1 MERGSEWTCCCCSLL
16 PTVQAVAVTVASLH
30 LAAAATA
37 TSLYCFHLSTLV
49 GEAREV
55 DRVKEIGSLEE
66 AYSTQLSLPSPPP
79 VPSFPAFP
87 LLLATLA
94 LALPGFIFS
103 LLVIRG
109 AMRSAPRLLLPWLVI
124 QVLVILS
131 CLAGGLYLVIA
142 FTLISKERDLS
153 RACAGLGPIGLAVL
167 LILLWLPVDQL
178 YIRLKRS
185 SALVIEL
192 TPGLRRSQ
200 SKLSCSTLA
209 SARSLSTIG
218 GKKHQQRGA
227 MLKSRSRTSVVSSRL
242 LNKDLM
248 AERSRSLELILS
260 SQGSSSPTPPGS
272 LLFPAVHPGTQ
283 TLPRLRPCREA
294 PGTFSAGPTWKATD
308 TLRSCRSLAS
318 VKSVSIHPEVT
329 EYRYKNGGDSEL
341 VDGPLPGVEW
351 LTRLGERRRGLTK
364 DQIIDIYCT
373 QADVAL

>member
-1 MERGSEWTCCCCSLL
+1 
-16 PTVQAVAVTVASLH
+16 VQAVAVTVASLH

-37 TSLYCFHLSTLV
+37 TSLYCFHLSNFV
-49 GEAREV
+49 GEVKEV

-66 AYSTQLSLPSPPP
+66 AYSTQLSLPPPP
-79 VPSFPAFP
+79 SSSFPAFP
-87 LLLATLA
+87 LLVATLA

-109 AMRSAPRLLLPWLVI
+109 ARRSAPRLILPWLVL

-142 FTLISKERDLS
+142 FTLISKERHLS

-178 YIRLKRS
+178 YIRLRRS

-192 TPGLRRSQ
+192 NPGLRRSQ

-209 SARSLSTIG
+209 SCRSLSTIG
-218 GKKHQQRGA
+218 GKQRG
-227 MLKSRSRTSVVSSRL
+227 MLKSFNNSRSRASIVSSLR
-242 LNKDLM
+242 M

-260 SQGSSSPTPPGS
+260 SQGSSPTPPGS
-272 LLFPAVHPGTQ
+272 LLFPVAATQ

-294 PGTFSAGPTWKATD
+294 PGTFSAGPTWKGTD

-329 EYRYKNGGDSEL
+329 EYRYKKGGDPE
-341 VDGPLPGVEW
+341 VDGSLAGVDW

>member
-1 MERGSEWTCCCCSLL
+1 MDRGSEWTCCCCPLL

-37 TSLYCFHLSTLV
+37 TSLYCFHLSNIV
-49 GEAREV
+49 GQVKEV

-66 AYSTQLSLPSPPP
+66 AYSTQLTLPPP
-79 VPSFPAFP
+79 PTPSLPAFP
-87 LLLATLA
+87 LLVATLA
-94 LALPGFIFS
+94 LAIPGFIFS

-109 AMRSAPRLLLPWLVI
+109 ARRSLPHLLLPWLLF

-131 CLAGGLYLVIA
+131 CLAGGLYLVVA

-153 RACAGLGPIGLAVL
+153 RALAGLGPIGLAVL

-178 YIRLKRS
+178 YIRLRRS

-218 GKKHQQRGA
+218 GKRG
-227 MLKSRSRTSVVSSRL
+227 MLKSYNNNNNNSRSRASIVSSLR
-242 LNKDLM
+242 M

-260 SQGSSSPTPPGS
+260 SQGSSPSPPGS
-272 LLFPAVHPGTQ
+272 LLFPVAGTQ

-308 TLRSCRSLAS
+308 TIRSCRSLAS

-329 EYRYKNGGDSEL
+329 EYRYNKGCDSE
-341 VDGPLPGVEW
+341 VDGSLPGVEW

>member
-1 MERGSEWTCCCCSLL
+1 MERGSEWTCCCCPLL

-37 TSLYCFHLSTLV
+37 TSLYCFHLSSFV
-49 GEAREV
+49 GEVKEV

-66 AYSTQLSLPSPPP
+66 AYSTQLSLPPPP
-79 VPSFPAFP
+79 APSFPAFP

-109 AMRSAPRLLLPWLVI
+109 ARRSAPRLLLPWLVL

-153 RACAGLGPIGLAVL
+153 RACAGLGPIGLSVL

-178 YIRLKRS
+178 YIRLRRS

-218 GKKHQQRGA
+218 GKQRG
-227 MLKSRSRTSVVSSRL
+227 MLKSYNTSRSRASIVSSRL
-242 LNKDLM
+242 RMAEIGRM

-260 SQGSSSPTPPGS
+260 SEGSSPSPPGS
-272 LLFPAVHPGTQ
+272 LLFPVAGTQ

-329 EYRYKNGGDSEL
+329 EYRYKKGEDSE
-341 VDGPLPGVEW
+341 VDGSLPGVEW

>member
-1 MERGSEWTCCCCSLL
+1 
-16 PTVQAVAVTVASLH
+16 
-30 LAAAATA
+30 
-37 TSLYCFHLSTLV
+37 
-49 GEAREV
+49 V

-66 AYSTQLSLPSPPP
+66 AYYSTQLSLPPPP
-79 VPSFPAFP
+79 PPSLPALP
-87 LLLATLA
+87 LFVATLA
-94 LALPGFIFS
+94 LALPGFLFS

-109 AMRSAPRLLLPWLVI
+109 ARRSSPHLLLPWLVF
-124 QVLVILS
+124 QVLVILA
-131 CLAGGLYLVIA
+131 CLAAGLYLVIA
-142 FTLISKERDLS
+142 STLISKERDLS
-153 RACAGLGPIGLAVL
+153 RALVGLLPIGLAVL

-178 YIRLKRS
+178 YIHLRRS

-218 GKKHQQRGA
+218 GKHGG
-227 MLKSRSRTSVVSSRL
+227 MLRKSYNTSRSRASLISSRSQ
-242 LNKDLM
+242 M
-248 AERSRSLELILS
+248 AERSRSLELILG
-260 SQGSSSPTPPGS
+260 SQGSSPSPPGS
-272 LLFPAVHPGTQ
+272 LLFPVAGTQ

-294 PGTFSAGPTWKATD
+294 PGTFSAGPAWRATD

-329 EYRYKNGGDSEL
+329 EYRYKKGAEPDMDGG
-341 VDGPLPGVEW
+341 LPGVEW

-364 DQIIDIYCT
+364 DQIIDFYCT

>member
-1 MERGSEWTCCCCSLL
+1 MTFEDWQSGGGVFDPVEFAKSTSRPLFPRLSSSSCHPCSRPAWLHIQVVDWVLSLL
-16 PTVQAVAVTVASLH
+16 QIL
-30 LAAAATA
+30 
-37 TSLYCFHLSTLV
+37 FH
-49 GEAREV
+49 
-55 DRVKEIGSLEE
+55 
-66 AYSTQLSLPSPPP
+66 
-79 VPSFPAFP
+79 
-87 LLLATLA
+87 
-94 LALPGFIFS
+94 S

-109 AMRSAPRLLLPWLVI
+109 ARRSAPRLLLPWLVI

-218 GKKHQQRGA
+218 GKKQQQRGA

-272 LLFPAVHPGTQ
+272 LLFPVVHPGTQ

-294 PGTFSAGPTWKATD
+294 PG
-308 TLRSCRSLAS
+308 
-318 VKSVSIHPEVT
+318 VKSHLLSSS
-329 EYRYKNGGDSEL
+329 R
-341 VDGPLPGVEW
+341 
-351 LTRLGERRRGLTK
+351 
-364 DQIIDIYCT
+364 
-373 QADVAL
+373 